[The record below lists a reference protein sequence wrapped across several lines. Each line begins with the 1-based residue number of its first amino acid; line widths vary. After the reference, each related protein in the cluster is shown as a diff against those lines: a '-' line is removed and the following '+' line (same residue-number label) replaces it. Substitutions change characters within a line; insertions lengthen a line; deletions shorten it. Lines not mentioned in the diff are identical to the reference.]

1 MMKEII
7 GVCGDDCSLCPRY
20 MATKAESAE
29 ELEKVKELWVR
40 LKWRDPDFPS
50 LKLSCH
56 GCKAEAR
63 CAYSELR
70 TCAHEKEVDNCGLC
84 HSYPCEMID
93 GAFDKSEEVQ
103 ARAALVCTT
112 HEMFM
117 LEKAFFSKKQN
128 LDRIHGEM
136 KERK

>member
-1 MMKEII
+1 MTEII
-7 GVCGDDCSLCPRY
+7 GYCGDDCSLCPRY
-20 MATKAESAE
+20 LATQNGSAE

-40 LKWRDPDFPS
+40 LGLRDPASPAQEMV
-50 LKLSCH
+50 CY
-56 GCKAEAR
+56 GCKPENE

-70 TCAHEKEVDNCGLC
+70 ACACAKAFENCGSC
-84 HSYPCEMID
+84 DGYPCGLIHA
-93 GAFDKSEEVQ
+93 AFEKSEKLHS
-103 ARAALVCTT
+103 RAVRVCTSN
-112 HEMFM
+112 EMAT